1 MKIAWKVTCLIVL
14 LRCRTPFTPHP
25 VKGCSSAPHTL
36 SHAWLALFLWF
47 SLFIHISEGCALQN
61 GWHFGKVSSSLW
73 SLLWISED
81 TLTFGR
87 FGIILIMKLFRNI
100 YSCDLTC
107 LSVSFI
113 HHYPSIIILPSHPTH
128 LTWEGSSALAWRHFF
143 VLKLKCKKS
152 QKSTKMQNP
161 QTDVQKCKILKL
173 QWWKTNCSSIG
184 KLLCTQNMGP
194 VCMRSASKW
203 LYRNQISFT
212 INHGVDIV
220 LGI

>member
-1 MKIAWKVTCLIVL
+1 MTKLTISKVPFEALKLDTWLEMKIAWKVTCLIVL

-25 VKGCSSAPHTL
+25 VKGSSSAPHTL

-107 LSVSFI
+107 LSILSI
-113 HHYPSIIILPSHPTH
+113 HHYPSVPSHPSYLRRQLCPGVET
-128 LTWEGSSALAWRHFF
+128 LLR
-143 VLKLKCKKS
+143 
-152 QKSTKMQNP
+152 P
-161 QTDVQKCKILKL
+161 QTEMQKISKKY
-173 QWWKTNCSSIG
+173 KNAKSSNWCA
-184 KLLCTQNMGP
+184 KM
-194 VCMRSASKW
+194 
-203 LYRNQISFT
+203 
-212 INHGVDIV
+212 
-220 LGI
+220 

>member
-47 SLFIHISEGCALQN
+47 SLFIHIREKCALQN

-107 LSVSFI
+107 LSILSI
-113 HHYPSIIILPSHPTH
+113 HHYSSIPSHPSYLRRQLCPGVET
-128 LTWEGSSALAWRHFF
+128 LLR
-143 VLKLKCKKS
+143 
-152 QKSTKMQNP
+152 P
-161 QTDVQKCKILKL
+161 QTEMQKISKKYKNAKSSNWCAKNLKKVQKCKILKL
-173 QWWKTNCSSIG
+173 QWWKTNWSTIG
-184 KLLCTQNMGP
+184 KLKIWGLSVLDQPPSGCTET
-194 VCMRSASKW
+194 K
-203 LYRNQISFT
+203 
-212 INHGVDIV
+212 
-220 LGI
+220 